1 MNTAANQATQPHI
14 ALITGA
20 AGGLGQE
27 FSKRLAADGYHVILV
42 DYVDCSA
49 LRQEISQSG
58 GIASA
63 YQCDL
68 SQTDQVKHLVKQV
81 LEDHGYCD
89 ILVNNAAYIPLKR
102 LAETDL
108 QEWHKTF
115 AVNADASF
123 ILSQGFAP
131 KMIERGWGRIVNLA
145 SSNTGRPQKGF
156 MAYIAA
162 KMAVV
167 GLTRALAVELG
178 DQGITVNAISPGLIK
193 HAGSAQALP
202 PELFDAVRN
211 SQLIPR
217 NGEPDDLAGV
227 LSFIVSEDARYMTG
241 QVFNVD
247 GGFLF

>member
-1 MNTAANQATQPHI
+1 MKTYQNNEKV
-14 ALITGA
+14 ALVTGA
-20 AGGLGQE
+20 AGGLGQA
-27 FSKRLAADGYHVILV
+27 FTLRLAQEGYQLILV
-42 DYVDCSA
+42 DYVDCSEVIQQLQQA
-49 LRQEISQSG
+49 
-58 GIASA
+58 GIQAKA

-68 SQTDQVKHLVKQV
+68 SQADQVKHLVKQV
-81 LEDHGYCD
+81 LNDYGHCD
-89 ILVNNAAYIPLKR
+89 ILVNNAAYIPLKK
-102 LAETDL
+102 LAETDF

-115 AVNADASF
+115 AVNVDASF

-162 KMAVV
+162 KMGVV

-202 PELFDAVRN
+202 AALFDAVKN
-211 SQLIPR
+211 SQLINR

-227 LSFIVSEDARYMTG
+227 LSFIISDDARYMTG

>member
-1 MNTAANQATQPHI
+1 MNKSAHHNKV

-20 AGGLGQE
+20 AGGLGQA
-27 FSKRLAADGYHVILV
+27 FATKLAQEGYQMILV
-42 DYVDCSA
+42 DYVDCSKIIEQ
-49 LRQEISQSG
+49 LQSMG
-58 GIASA
+58 GQAKA

-68 SQTDQVKHLVKQV
+68 SQPDQVKHLVKQV
-81 LEDHGYCD
+81 LDDYGCCD
-89 ILVNNAAYIPLKR
+89 ILVNNAAYVPLKK
-102 LAETDL
+102 LEETTI

-115 AVNADASF
+115 AVNVDASF

-131 KMIERGWGRIVNLA
+131 SMIERGWGRIVNLA

-162 KMAVV
+162 KMGVV

-178 DQGITVNAISPGLIK
+178 DQGVTVNAISPGLIK
-193 HAGSAQALP
+193 HAGSEQALP
-202 PELFDAVRN
+202 STLFEAVKN
-211 SQLIPR
+211 SQLINR

-227 LSFIVSEDARYMTG
+227 LAFIVSDEARYMTG

>member
-1 MNTAANQATQPHI
+1 MQQVLNQDKI
-14 ALITGA
+14 VLITGA
-20 AGGLGQE
+20 TGGLGQV
-27 FSKRLAADGYHVILV
+27 FSKHLAKQGYQMILV
-42 DYVDCSA
+42 DYVDCTP
-49 LRQEISQSG
+49 LVEEIKQDG
-58 GIASA
+58 GTVSA

-68 SQTDQVKHLVKQV
+68 SQADQVKHLVQRV
-81 LEDHGYCD
+81 LLDHGHCD
-89 ILVNNAAYIPLKR
+89 VLINNAAYVPLKK

-108 QEWHKTF
+108 NEWHKTF
-115 AVNADASF
+115 AVTVDASF
-123 ILSQGFAP
+123 ILSQGFAA
-131 KMIERGWGRIVNLA
+131 KMIERGWGRIVNFA

-162 KMAVV
+162 KMGVV

-202 PELFDAVRN
+202 ASLFEAVKN
-211 SQLIPR
+211 SQFINR
-217 NGEPDDLAGV
+217 NGEPEDLAGV
-227 LSFIVSEDARYMTG
+227 LSFIISDDARYMTG

>member
-1 MNTAANQATQPHI
+1 MMMENNAKQKKV

-20 AGGLGQE
+20 AGGLGQA
-27 FSKRLAADGYHVILV
+27 FSQKLAMNGFQVILV
-42 DYVDCSA
+42 DYVDCTPLIQKIEA
-49 LRQEISQSG
+49 IG
-58 GIASA
+58 GNAKA

-68 SQTDQVKHLVKQV
+68 SQPDQVKHLVKQV
-81 LEDHGYCD
+81 LNDFGGCD
-89 ILVNNAAYIPLKR
+89 VLVNNAAYIPLKR

-108 QEWHKTF
+108 SEWNKTF
-115 AVNADASF
+115 AVNVDATF

-131 KMIERGWGRIVNLA
+131 KMIEQGWGRIVNLA

-162 KMAVV
+162 KMSVI

-178 DQGITVNAISPGLIK
+178 DYGITVNAISPGLIK
-193 HAGSAQALP
+193 HAGSEQALP
-202 PELFDAVRN
+202 DSLFEAVKN

-217 NGEPDDLAGV
+217 NGVPSDLAGV
-227 LSFIVSEDARYMTG
+227 LLFIASDESKYMTG

>member
-1 MNTAANQATQPHI
+1 MKTYQNNEKV
-14 ALITGA
+14 ALVTGA
-20 AGGLGQE
+20 AGGLGQA
-27 FSKRLAADGYHVILV
+27 FTLRLAQEGYQLVLV
-42 DYVDCSA
+42 DYVDCS
-49 LRQEISQSG
+49 EVSQRLQQA
-58 GIASA
+58 GIQAKA

-68 SQTDQVKHLVKQV
+68 SQADQVKHLVKQV
-81 LEDHGYCD
+81 LDDYGHCD
-89 ILVNNAAYIPLKR
+89 ILVNNAAYIPLKK
-102 LAETDL
+102 LAETDFH
-108 QEWHKTF
+108 EWHKTF
-115 AVNADASF
+115 AVNVDASF

-162 KMAVV
+162 KMGVV

-202 PELFDAVRN
+202 AALFDVVKN
-211 SQLIPR
+211 SQLINR

-227 LSFIVSEDARYMTG
+227 LSFIVSDDARYMTG